1 MSTVMKYSVV
11 PFNVEIDEEN
21 VQQFEKRKALFFK
34 VISFKINSLPIKKHI
49 IDILREHE
57 GPMFSELCCNAVLN
71 DIRVYARYATIAVKG
86 YNEKNDTLYVFK
98 NKNATSDKI
107 LYITIHEEQES
118 ECEAQTSSEI
128 VCNNMFSINNDVLH
142 VLRLF
147 CLGYICMGVLI
158 GFNYLSKIN

>member
-1 MSTVMKYSVV
+1 MKYSVV

-21 VQQFEKRKALFFK
+21 IQQFEKRKALFFK

-107 LYITIHEEQES
+107 LYITIHEEQEN

-147 CLGYICMGVLI
+147 LFGYACMGVLI
-158 GFNYLSKIN
+158 AFNYLSKIN